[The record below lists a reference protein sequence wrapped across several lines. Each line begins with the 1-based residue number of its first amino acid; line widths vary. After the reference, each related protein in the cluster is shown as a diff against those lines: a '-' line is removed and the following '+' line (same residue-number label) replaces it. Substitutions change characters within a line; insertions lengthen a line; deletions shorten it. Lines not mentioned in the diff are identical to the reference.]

1 MKDDIEK
8 VIIETKETKA
18 ETKKNKM
25 KFALLL
31 GIIALILI
39 GIEAYIVSS
48 YEWHYVFP
56 GFNEN
61 YKPFEAPK
69 VSIIDLESDTRPIA
83 VMINNQE
90 KARPNH
96 AGLNDAY
103 IIYEIIV
110 EGGLT
115 RYMALFKDQETE
127 RIGSVRSSRHYF
139 LDYALENDAIYTH
152 FGWSPQAQSDI
163 SKLDIDNING
173 LYDSGFWRDKTLN
186 VPTEHTAFTNIANIL
201 EVANKKNYRLT
212 SEEKPLLN
220 YTIVNQNLSKLE
232 ISNTEAIPANNVSIK
247 YSNYVTT
254 SYTYDKENG
263 VYKRYVNDV
272 EHKDAVT
279 KEQYTFK
286 NIITYQVRNYSID
299 SYGRQTLDNIGT
311 GEGYYI
317 TNGYAIPI
325 IWEKSSRSSKTVYK
339 YLDGTELKVND
350 GNTFIQIQPKN
361 QKLIITE

>member
-1 MKDDIEK
+1 MKDDLELVTISD
-8 VIIETKETKA
+8 KA
-18 ETKKNKM
+18 KNSKKK
-25 KFALLL
+25 KKLILLL
-31 GIIALILI
+31 SIIALILI
-39 GIEAYIVSS
+39 GIEAYIVIS
-48 YEWHYVFP
+48 YDWHYQTP
-56 GFNEN
+56 NYN
-61 YKPFEAPK
+61 SAYKPIEIPK

-83 VMINNQE
+83 VMINNHN

-103 IIYEIIV
+103 LVYEIIV

-152 FGWSPQAQSDI
+152 FGWSPQAQRDI

-232 ISNTEAIPANNVSIK
+232 ISNTEAILANNVSIK